1 MMFSTCAVS
10 CTPGAAVGSSMITSF
25 DAKAAVRAMDTLP
38 LPARHVS
45 DWVVDVGDFH
55 SHGPKRLKRAVAHRF
70 AVEPGKRAE
79 AEFEQ
84 LAPHK
89 QV

>member
-1 MMFSTCAVS
+1 
-10 CTPGAAVGSSMITSF
+10 MITSF

-55 SHGPKRLKRAVAHRF
+55 SRGPKRLKRAVAHRF